1 MKKVLLVVIL
11 CVSLLIPRVV
21 LGAPKA
27 ANWNWQDYS
36 NSALLSERG
45 DYSLDW
51 YWWFNPNRRP
61 VGKAYLLMNHKESG
75 WVSTTSNCAF
85 NPNGVLGQKFV
96 TIKKGITYE
105 YYIYLKA
112 ALVAPI
118 SIPGGAII
126 AQTKGPRITGGLAL
140 CGTRY
145 FPPGVPIKIVI
156 P

>member
-1 MKKVLLVVIL
+1 MKKVLVVFF
-11 CVSLLIPRVV
+11 LLLLLFPNVV
-21 LGAPKA
+21 NGATKVVD
-27 ANWNWQDYS
+27 WNWTNYS
-36 NSALLSERG
+36 NSALLSEG
-45 DYSLDW
+45 GGYTLDW
-51 YWWFNPNRRP
+51 YWWFNSNRRP

-105 YYIYLKA
+105 YYVFLRA
-112 ALVAPI
+112 TLVAPL
-118 SIPGGAII
+118 SVPGGTVI
-126 AQTKGPRITGGLAL
+126 AQTKGPKITGGVEL